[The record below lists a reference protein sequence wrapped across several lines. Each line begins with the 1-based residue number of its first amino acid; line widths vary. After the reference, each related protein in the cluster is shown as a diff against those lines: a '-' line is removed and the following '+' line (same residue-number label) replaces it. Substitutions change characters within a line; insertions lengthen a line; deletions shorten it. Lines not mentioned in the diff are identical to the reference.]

1 MSMKIEHIALN
12 VTDPV
17 EVAKWYVENLGM
29 RIVRSFDKPPYIHFI
44 ADEAGQGVIEI
55 YHRQEAPVPDYAAM
69 HPLVLHIAFAVED
82 VDETRAKLIAAG
94 ATAEGEVTRP
104 ENGDLLAFVR
114 DPWGIPL
121 QLANRRQPLV

>member
-1 MSMKIEHIALN
+1 
-12 VTDPV
+12 
-17 EVAKWYVENLGM
+17 
-29 RIVRSFDKPPYIHFI
+29 
-44 ADEAGQGVIEI
+44 
-55 YHRQEAPVPDYAAM
+55 M

-104 ENGDLLAFVR
+104 ENGDLLAFLR

-121 QLANRRQPLV
+121 QLASRGQPLV